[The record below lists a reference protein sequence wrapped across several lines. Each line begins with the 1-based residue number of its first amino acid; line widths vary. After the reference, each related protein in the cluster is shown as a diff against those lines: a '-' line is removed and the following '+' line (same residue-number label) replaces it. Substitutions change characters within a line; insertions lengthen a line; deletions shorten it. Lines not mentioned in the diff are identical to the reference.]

1 MRDCM
6 THLPVEM
13 HSEIA
18 SSLSPSDLTA
28 CVRVNRTWFALYS
41 RELWKSIDILD
52 KQAFYRFVYTAPEAL
67 ARNGHLMRDVHTE
80 HYLLVRILALS
91 LSCTQLRSLQICSSE
106 DEKMRALQSVDIDF
120 LAEVL
125 RRNPGMEL
133 LQVHDAITTPN
144 AHQSRLFQAIPPEL
158 TDLTLHGTEFPRSYL
173 RTEGNAVGGFTTCD
187 TDVFM
192 EEDPPT
198 FLLGLESLALVG
210 CFDYG
215 EALFQF
221 LSRCQFLNHI
231 ELGGHEEIPVQ
242 GLCAVFQRYC
252 PNLTSL
258 RLIVPDDQDSP
269 LANMICSGSVRGWR
283 HLYLRGGELGPQS
296 RHALFC
302 RVGEFESLGL
312 DFWDTLTSLEIQQF
326 LCLASQLKRFVMEPV
341 LPSTSGRLHAG
352 DVIRS
357 RWACQSLEV
366 LKVVIDQIP
375 RPDLWSRTNGRPLEG
390 PMHEGS
396 SMEESFQ
403 IQRRVYKQ
411 LGSLSRLRMLDLG
424 ISMKAQEWND
434 VIYEAEVQSETVFLD
449 LDRPQQ
455 GRQYECLSF
464 TLESGLGLLSGL
476 GQLEALRLQNM
487 AVGFENFE
495 EQQWAEQNWP
505 CLEVVFTQEE
515 DGLIDLAVEEW

>member
-1 MRDCM
+1 FQQIMSLTMRDCM

-18 SSLSPSDLTA
+18 SFLSPSDLTA

-52 KQAFYRFVYTAPEAL
+52 NQAFYHFVYTAPETL

-80 HYLLVRILALS
+80 HYHLVRILALGPN
-91 LSCTQLRSLQICSSE
+91 CTELRSLQICSSE
-106 DEKMRALQSVDIDF
+106 DESMRALQSVDIDF

-125 RRNPGMEL
+125 RHNRGMEL

-144 AHQSRLFQAIPPEL
+144 AHQSRLFPAIPPGL
-158 TDLTLHGTEFPRSYL
+158 TDLTLHGTEFQRSCL
-173 RTEGNAVGGFTTCD
+173 RTEGNAVGAFISCD

-192 EEDPPT
+192 EEEPPT
-198 FLLGLESLALVG
+198 ILLGLESLALVG

-221 LSRCQFLNHI
+221 LSRCQFLDHI

-242 GLCAVFQRYC
+242 GLCAVEPSEAGDIFTC
-252 PNLTSL
+252 KEVNLD
-258 RLIVPDDQDSP
+258 P
-269 LANMICSGSVRGWR
+269 SVDMR
-283 HLYLRGGELGPQS
+283 
-296 RHALFC
+296 C
-302 RVGEFESLGL
+302 RAGEFDSLGL

-326 LCLASQLKRFVMEPV
+326 LCLASQLRRFVMEPV

-357 RWACQSLEV
+357 RWACQSREV
-366 LKVVIDQIP
+366 MKVVIDQIP

-390 PMHEGS
+390 PIHEGS

-403 IQRRVYKQ
+403 IQRRVYEQ

-424 ISMKAQEWND
+424 ISMMAQEWDD

-476 GQLEALRLQNM
+476 GQLEALQLQNM

-495 EQQWAEQNWP
+495 EQQWADQNWP
-505 CLEVVFTQEE
+505 WLEVMFTQKE